1 MIYEF
6 NLNTIIIFI
15 ILYYK
20 EKLINIKFTK

>member
-15 ILYYK
+15 IQYYK